1 MISYSYTMNNA
12 IDDKKGEIYLTEHTR
27 TGDLG
32 DGTYMNPVLSGDY
45 ADPSVLRVGEDY
57 YLTHSSF
64 TFAPGMLIW
73 HSKDLVNWR
82 PICKALDA
90 YIGDVWAPDFIEH
103 NGYFYIYLP
112 IDGKIMA
119 ITAPSP
125 EGPWSKPVDLD
136 LQAIDPGHVVDKD
149 GNRYLHTGGG
159 YMTKLSDDGLSIA
172 GETVKVYEGWK
183 FPEEWIVEGNFLE
196 SPKLFYRNGYYYLTS
211 AQGGSSGPP
220 TSHMVV
226 SARSLTPW
234 GPFENSPY
242 NPIIRTQSREELWYS
257 KGHGTLVDTPDG
269 DWWILYHAYE
279 KGNYTLGRQTLLEPI
294 EWTEDGWFRVPSG
307 VAADRPITKPIGKT
321 VPHGLVLS
329 DDFSSSKLGL
339 QWSFY
344 QQHDH
349 ERYSLTGDALELQ
362 ASNRVAPLV
371 CMPNGHNYEAAVE
384 MTIEEG
390 SQGRLLIFYNQAFF
404 SGMGISSEGIYGIL
418 RGWQAPAVRYE
429 GKSVYMRIRNLHHE
443 AVFYFSSDGVNWTKL
458 QHSFE
463 TSGLHH
469 NALGGFLA
477 LRIGLDAAGEGRV
490 TFRNFQYRN
499 L

>member
-1 MISYSYTMNNA
+1 MADKQANGH
-12 IDDKKGEIYLTEHTR
+12 KKGEIYLTEHTR
-27 TGDLG
+27 AGDLG

-82 PICKALDA
+82 PICKALDS
-90 YIGDVWAPDFIEH
+90 YIGDIWAPDFIEH
-103 NGYFYIYLP
+103 NGHFYIYVP

-125 EGPWSKPVDLD
+125 EGPWSNPVDLG

-172 GETVKVYEGWK
+172 GETIKVYEGWK

-242 NPIIRTQSREELWYS
+242 NPIIRTQSREERWYS
-257 KGHGTLVDTPDG
+257 KGHGTLVDTPDD
-269 DWWILYHAYE
+269 DWWILFHAYE
-279 KGNYTLGRQTLLEPI
+279 KGSYTLGRQHYWNRLNGRRTAGSMFPPASLLIGPLKSQLVR
-294 EWTEDGWFRVPSG
+294 WFRMAWYCPMISLPVSWVFNG
-307 VAADRPITKPIGKT
+307 ASINSMITRDT
-321 VPHGLVLS
+321 
-329 DDFSSSKLGL
+329 
-339 QWSFY
+339 
-344 QQHDH
+344 
-349 ERYSLTGDALELQ
+349 A
-362 ASNRVAPLV
+362 
-371 CMPNGHNYEAAVE
+371 
-384 MTIEEG
+384 
-390 SQGRLLIFYNQAFF
+390 
-404 SGMGISSEGIYGIL
+404 
-418 RGWQAPAVRYE
+418 
-429 GKSVYMRIRNLHHE
+429 
-443 AVFYFSSDGVNWTKL
+443 
-458 QHSFE
+458 
-463 TSGLHH
+463 
-469 NALGGFLA
+469 
-477 LRIGLDAAGEGRV
+477 
-490 TFRNFQYRN
+490 
-499 L
+499 